1 MNSEQQKLLERITL
15 VPDLLGGK
23 PTIRGQRFLV
33 SDILELL
40 STGMPKDDVLE
51 QHPLLEKEDIQA
63 ALLYASLK
71 MKNTVVIHAA

>member
-1 MNSEQQKLLERITL
+1 MKNDTQLLSRITL

-23 PTIRGQRFLV
+23 PTIRSMRFLV

-40 STGMPKDDVLE
+40 STGMHDDEILE
-51 QHPLLEKEDIQA
+51 QHPILEKEDIQA

-71 MKNTVVIHAA
+71 MKNTVIIHAA